1 METEPLQ
8 IRLAVRELVE
18 FVLRRGS
25 IDSRFSGF
33 DRANEG
39 SRIHRK
45 LQKAAGDSYKAEVP
59 FKAERKV
66 DDVCYTL
73 EGRADGV
80 ITEPDGHFTIDEIKT
95 TGAPAELLTADFNP
109 LHWAQ
114 AKCYGAFLCQR
125 ESLPGV
131 DIQITYYQVDT
142 DEIIRHRRTFSAEAL
157 EDFLTD
163 TLRLYTPWAHM
174 EAAWRA
180 TRNASLKALR
190 FPFPAYRPGQYEMAG
205 AVYRTIAGGGRLF
218 CAAPTGIGKTVSTL
232 FPALKALGE
241 EKGERIFYLTAKTIT
256 RQAAEDAL
264 ARLRVHS
271 TSCGTPLRLKT
282 ITLTAKDKIC
292 PLEERVCTPEACPR
306 ADGYYDRINAALYSF
321 LSQTDEFTRADIE
334 AFALQKQLCPFEL
347 ALDLTNWCDCIVC
360 DYNYLF
366 DPVVSLK
373 RFFTE
378 GGDFIFL
385 IDEAHNLVDRAR
397 DMYSAQLLKSAVYGV
412 KKALGKGHRKLTAA
426 LNKVNSEMIELR
438 RRCEEADEHRLV
450 IPEGLPELNKLLSRL
465 SAACEDWL
473 EEHRDGELHAEV
485 LALYFEVHFYLRIAE
500 LYDTNYTTLLAAFG
514 SEVCVRLLCL
524 DAAPFLDAS
533 MALGRASILF
543 SATLSPAE
551 YFIQTL
557 GGGPAA
563 KAIRLQSPFSQE
575 RLCPAAAGIS
585 TKYTDRE
592 RTRESVCRLI
602 GAAVSAHAGN
612 YIVFLPSYKYMQDVS
627 DEFAMMYPDV
637 PLTVQENGMDED
649 AREAFLAQFSADRP
663 GTLVGFCVLGGIFAE
678 GIDLAGDRLIGSIIV
693 GVGLPQIGVE
703 QNALRDY
710 YEDTMGMGF
719 EYAYQYPGMNKVL
732 QAAGRVIRTE
742 TDRGLV
748 LLIDSRY
755 RTGSYRRLFPPHWS
769 HLRRI
774 ESAEQLSALLADFWA
789 EPPSRHAFPK

>member
-1 METEPLQ
+1 M
-8 IRLAVRELVE
+8 
-18 FVLRRGS
+18 
-25 IDSRFSGF
+25 
-33 DRANEG
+33 
-39 SRIHRK
+39 
-45 LQKAAGDSYKAEVP
+45 
-59 FKAERKV
+59 
-66 DDVCYTL
+66 
-73 EGRADGV
+73 
-80 ITEPDGHFTIDEIKT
+80 
-95 TGAPAELLTADFNP
+95 
-109 LHWAQ
+109 
-114 AKCYGAFLCQR
+114 
-125 ESLPGV
+125 
-131 DIQITYYQVDT
+131 
-142 DEIIRHRRTFSAEAL
+142 
-157 EDFLTD
+157 
-163 TLRLYTPWAHM
+163 
-174 EAAWRA
+174 
-180 TRNASLKALR
+180 
-190 FPFPAYRPGQYEMAG
+190 
-205 AVYRTIAGGGRLF
+205 
-218 CAAPTGIGKTVSTL
+218 
-232 FPALKALGE
+232 
-241 EKGERIFYLTAKTIT
+241 
-256 RQAAEDAL
+256 
-264 ARLRVHS
+264 
-271 TSCGTPLRLKT
+271 
-282 ITLTAKDKIC
+282 
-292 PLEERVCTPEACPR
+292 
-306 ADGYYDRINAALYSF
+306 
-321 LSQTDEFTRADIE
+321 
-334 AFALQKQLCPFEL
+334 
-347 ALDLTNWCDCIVC
+347 
-360 DYNYLF
+360 
-366 DPVVSLK
+366 
-373 RFFTE
+373 
-378 GGDFIFL
+378 
-385 IDEAHNLVDRAR
+385 
-397 DMYSAQLLKSAVYGV
+397 
-412 KKALGKGHRKLTAA
+412 
-426 LNKVNSEMIELR
+426 
-438 RRCEEADEHRLV
+438 
-450 IPEGLPELNKLLSRL
+450 NKLLSRL

-575 RLCPAAAGIS
+575 RLCLAAAGIS

-612 YIVFLPSYKYMQDVS
+612 YIVFLPSYKYMQDLS
-627 DEFAMMYPDV
+627 DEFAMIYPDV

>member
-1 METEPLQ
+1 M
-8 IRLAVRELVE
+8 
-18 FVLRRGS
+18 
-25 IDSRFSGF
+25 
-33 DRANEG
+33 
-39 SRIHRK
+39 
-45 LQKAAGDSYKAEVP
+45 
-59 FKAERKV
+59 
-66 DDVCYTL
+66 
-73 EGRADGV
+73 
-80 ITEPDGHFTIDEIKT
+80 
-95 TGAPAELLTADFNP
+95 
-109 LHWAQ
+109 
-114 AKCYGAFLCQR
+114 
-125 ESLPGV
+125 
-131 DIQITYYQVDT
+131 
-142 DEIIRHRRTFSAEAL
+142 
-157 EDFLTD
+157 
-163 TLRLYTPWAHM
+163 
-174 EAAWRA
+174 
-180 TRNASLKALR
+180 
-190 FPFPAYRPGQYEMAG
+190 
-205 AVYRTIAGGGRLF
+205 
-218 CAAPTGIGKTVSTL
+218 
-232 FPALKALGE
+232 
-241 EKGERIFYLTAKTIT
+241 
-256 RQAAEDAL
+256 
-264 ARLRVHS
+264 
-271 TSCGTPLRLKT
+271 
-282 ITLTAKDKIC
+282 
-292 PLEERVCTPEACPR
+292 
-306 ADGYYDRINAALYSF
+306 
-321 LSQTDEFTRADIE
+321 SQTDEFTRADIE

-575 RLCPAAAGIS
+575 RLCLAAAGIS

-719 EYAYQYPGMNKVL
+719 EYAY
-732 QAAGRVIRTE
+732 
-742 TDRGLV
+742 
-748 LLIDSRY
+748 
-755 RTGSYRRLFPPHWS
+755 
-769 HLRRI
+769 
-774 ESAEQLSALLADFWA
+774 
-789 EPPSRHAFPK
+789 

>member
-1 METEPLQ
+1 M
-8 IRLAVRELVE
+8 
-18 FVLRRGS
+18 
-25 IDSRFSGF
+25 
-33 DRANEG
+33 
-39 SRIHRK
+39 
-45 LQKAAGDSYKAEVP
+45 
-59 FKAERKV
+59 
-66 DDVCYTL
+66 
-73 EGRADGV
+73 
-80 ITEPDGHFTIDEIKT
+80 
-95 TGAPAELLTADFNP
+95 
-109 LHWAQ
+109 
-114 AKCYGAFLCQR
+114 
-125 ESLPGV
+125 
-131 DIQITYYQVDT
+131 
-142 DEIIRHRRTFSAEAL
+142 
-157 EDFLTD
+157 
-163 TLRLYTPWAHM
+163 
-174 EAAWRA
+174 
-180 TRNASLKALR
+180 
-190 FPFPAYRPGQYEMAG
+190 
-205 AVYRTIAGGGRLF
+205 
-218 CAAPTGIGKTVSTL
+218 
-232 FPALKALGE
+232 
-241 EKGERIFYLTAKTIT
+241 
-256 RQAAEDAL
+256 
-264 ARLRVHS
+264 
-271 TSCGTPLRLKT
+271 
-282 ITLTAKDKIC
+282 
-292 PLEERVCTPEACPR
+292 
-306 ADGYYDRINAALYSF
+306 
-321 LSQTDEFTRADIE
+321 SQTDEFTRADIE

-485 LALYFEVHFYLRIAE
+485 LALYFEVHFYLLHRRALRHE
-500 LYDTNYTTLLAAFG
+500 LHHASRCLRFG
-514 SEVCVRLLCL
+514 GLC
-524 DAAPFLDAS
+524 PF
-533 MALGRASILF
+533 ALSGRRAVSGCIHGAWPRQHSVQRHVITGGILY
-543 SATLSPAE
+543 SNA
-551 YFIQTL
+551 
-557 GGGPAA
+557 GRRPAA

-575 RLCPAAAGIS
+575 RLCLAAAGIS

-592 RTRESVCRLI
+592 RTRESVCPSHRR
-602 GAAVSAHAGN
+602 GRERHAGN